1 MKRLV
6 SVFLT
11 FALICAAFC
20 VFTVPAKA
28 DTVVDQSFG
37 LWEQYQEIMFVV
49 TEDNLLQRIE
59 LDVTYEYGA
68 YIFQT
73 LGTTSNVQ
81 YMALFDADGERI
93 AYTSGNNGFSYYGA
107 LLKADIVSG
116 GYYLEIMFECAQIA
130 RLTAT
135 YAETF
140 FVTQPDLWNYYDI
153 ETYDTTTWTF
163 YFDAYNKAYAQVI
176 LVETGIDGP
185 GVYKITSSGCPLG
198 KLWLMNPC
206 TYLYEDGIMID
217 GEGEAEIELYQGVQY
232 YMVGY
237 IDFGWQGPNATYVES
252 MIMMISFEKIC

>member
-20 VFTVPAKA
+20 VFTVPANA
-28 DTVVDQSFG
+28 TVDRGFG
-37 LWEQYQEIMFVV
+37 LWEQYQEIVFEV
-49 TEDNLLQRIE
+49 TADDLTQWIE
-59 LDVTYEYGA
+59 LDVTYDYGT

-73 LGTTSNVQ
+73 FGNTSDVN
-81 YMALFDADGERI
+81 YMALYDSYGERI
-93 AYTSGNNGFSYYGA
+93 AYTGGDNDFSEHGA
-107 LLKADIVSG
+107 LLKADIYTGIS
-116 GYYLEIMFECAQIA
+116 YLEIRFNSPQIV

-135 YAETF
+135 YAEQW
-140 FVTQPDLWNYYDI
+140 FVTEPDLYNYYDI
-153 ETYDTTTWTF
+153 ETCDATTWTF

-176 LVETGIDGP
+176 LVETGIEGP

-198 KLWLMNPC
+198 KLWLVNPC

-237 IDFGWQGPNATYVES
+237 IDFGWQGSNATYVES